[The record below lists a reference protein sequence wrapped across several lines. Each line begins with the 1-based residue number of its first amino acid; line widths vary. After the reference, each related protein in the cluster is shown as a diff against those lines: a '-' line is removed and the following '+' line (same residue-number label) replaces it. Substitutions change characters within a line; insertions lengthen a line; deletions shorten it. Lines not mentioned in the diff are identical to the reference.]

1 MIQKIKIIKTLIII
15 FSLSLSFS
23 ANAQTVEEIIKGRK
37 AMFSEN
43 YQNAKK
49 ISILLKSKRIE
60 EAKPL
65 MKKISDNYIKLLDYF
80 PENAKEGFKTGAL
93 PSIWENKDEFNALM
107 KKASDDMIKLAKAI
121 DTAED
126 LRENVYVRESLE
138 TSQLSAKSG
147 TRFRSVSKETNPPK
161 ISTTMAA
168 DVVSEVRCGSKVG
181 GSAHNLL
188 NTPPASISEPTD
200 ASAIVLISDF
210 SLGTEEDIGDVDSDE
225 EMAPS

>member
-15 FSLSLSFS
+15 FSLCFPFT

-49 ISILLKSKRIE
+49 ISILLKSKKIE

-80 PENAKEGFKTGAL
+80 PENTKEGFKTEAL
-93 PSIWENKDEFNALM
+93 STIWENKDEFNALM

-121 DTAED
+121 ETAED
-126 LRENVYVRESLE
+126 LR
-138 TSQLSAKSG
+138 SAQKELMWSNC
-147 TRFRSVSKETNPPK
+147 TACHSKFR
-161 ISTTMAA
+161 
-168 DVVSEVRCGSKVG
+168 
-181 GSAHNLL
+181 
-188 NTPPASISEPTD
+188 
-200 ASAIVLISDF
+200 
-210 SLGTEEDIGDVDSDE
+210 
-225 EMAPS
+225 APH

>member
-1 MIQKIKIIKTLIII
+1 MKQKIKIIQTII
-15 FSLSLSFS
+15 FIFFISFPFN
-23 ANAQTVEEIIKGRK
+23 ANAMTVEEIIKGRK

-121 DTAED
+121 ETAED
-126 LRENVYVRESLE
+126 LRAAQKELMWSNC
-138 TSQLSAKSG
+138 SACHSK
-147 TRFRSVSKETNPPK
+147 FR
-161 ISTTMAA
+161 
-168 DVVSEVRCGSKVG
+168 
-181 GSAHNLL
+181 
-188 NTPPASISEPTD
+188 
-200 ASAIVLISDF
+200 
-210 SLGTEEDIGDVDSDE
+210 
-225 EMAPS
+225 APH